1 MAIVVIGGM
10 ITSTLLTLFLVPCAY
25 TYLDDLQNL
34 VLRRKSQA
42 VEALSVGKLIPEVAI
57 SGGSDE

>member
-1 MAIVVIGGM
+1 MLV
-10 ITSTLLTLFLVPCAY
+10 STLLTLFLVPCAY

-34 VLRRKSQA
+34 LLRRHARA
-42 VEALSVGKLIPEVAI
+42 VEAPAVGRLTPEVAI